1 MDRNRYLAKSYSA
14 EDKKLIEL
22 FNQEM
27 DRINSLYIQAI
38 HSSDLTKA
46 HNLLKQLRSIV
57 KTLQAE
63 YGKRADIRIPEEYLK
78 WSEYINDL
86 LWIDTGFSLWVS
98 LSAEKLEPLV
108 AELWPFHIEAVNAL
122 LDNSKNY
129 VRTSLDWVERQAITM
144 VNELQ
149 QEQIR
154 EHLARWVISGE
165 WLHKMNARIEKYFQD
180 NMISWFRDR
189 AWRFWSMDRY
199 VDMLTR
205 TETSIANTQW
215 TINRA
220 LEYGIT
226 KFRIQE
232 SPDCCEECA
241 EMDWDVVDIS
251 LWAVELPPFHP
262 NCRGTI
268 VAVFDDLEN
277 EEALSEA
284 KNQIKKIRW

>member
-1 MDRNRYLAKSYSA
+1 MDRNDYSVKNYSA
-14 EDKKLIEL
+14 QDKRLIEL

-27 DRINSLYIQAI
+27 NRINSLYLQAI
-38 HSSDLTKA
+38 HSNDITNA
-46 HNLLKQLRSIV
+46 HKLLKQLNSIV

-63 YGKRADIRIPEEYLK
+63 YWERAEIRIPEEYLK
-78 WSEYINDL
+78 WSKYINDL
-86 LWIDTGFSLWVS
+86 LWIDTSFSLWVS
-98 LSAEKLEPLV
+98 LSVQELEPLV
-108 AELWPFHIEAVNAL
+108 AELGPFHIEAVNAL
-122 LDNSKNY
+122 VDSSKNY

-154 EHLARWVISGE
+154 EELARWVISGE
-165 WLHKMNARIEKYFQD
+165 WLHKMNARIERYFEN
-180 NMISWFRDR
+180 NMINWFRDR

-205 TETSIANTQW
+205 TETAIANTQW
-215 TINRA
+215 IINRA
-220 LEYGIT
+220 LEFGIT
-226 KFRIQE
+226 KFKIQE

-241 EMDWDVVDIS
+241 EMNWDIVDIS

-268 VAVFDDLEN
+268 IAVFDDEDEKALT
-277 EEALSEA
+277 EAES
-284 KNQIKKIRW
+284 QITKIRW